1 MRVDCPQSKGR
12 RPGWVRCTTTALC
25 VAIVFVAAP
34 RLGAQPKAR
43 INRLIE
49 ALEQGKPAI
58 TGDTWIFIDQE
69 HGPYV
74 IDRLGERLGDLA
86 GNKNERGQQRLA
98 PIVRIPTE
106 GDQNVRWVIK
116 QVLERGAM
124 GIIVPQVEN
133 AEQATKIVQ
142 AMRYPQ
148 RKESRY
154 TTPVGRRGFAG
165 APRTWG
171 LSVMDYIKVADVW
184 PLNPE
189 GELFLMP
196 MIESLEGV
204 ENVGDILEVPG
215 VGGVLIGPNDL
226 SMALGVGPWRT
237 DGQALLPP
245 ETETAI
251 QTVARACVAKKKHCG
266 MVTWTEAETQKY
278 LEDGFQV
285 IFAVYQRPD

>member
-1 MRVDCPQSKGR
+1 MRPLGCR
-12 RPGWVRCTTTALC
+12 TTALC
-25 VAIVFVAAP
+25 IAVVFLTSP
-34 RLGAQPKAR
+34 RLDAQPKPR
-43 INRLIE
+43 MNRLIE

-58 TGDTWIFIDQE
+58 TSDTWIFIDQE

-74 IDRLGERLGDLA
+74 IDRLGERLRDLA
-86 GNKNERGQQRLA
+86 ANKNDSGQQRLA

-133 AEQATKIVQ
+133 AEQATKIVR

-154 TTPVGRRGFAG
+154 FTPVGRRGFAG

-171 LSVMDYIKVADVW
+171 LSVLDYIRVADLW
-184 PLNPE
+184 PLNPL
-189 GELFLMP
+189 GELFVLP
-196 MIESLEGV
+196 MIETIEGV
-204 ENVGDILEVPG
+204 ENVGDILDVAG

-226 SMALGVGPWRT
+226 SMGLGVGPWRT
-237 DGQALLPP
+237 DGKALLPP
-245 ETETAI
+245 ETEAAI
-251 QTVARACVAKKKHCG
+251 QTVARACVAKKKYCG
-266 MVTWTEAETQKY
+266 MVTWNEAETQKY
-278 LEDGFQV
+278 LEAGFQV